1 MKIYLDMN
9 DFASSGTVLSTLR
22 SYDAINGNIEIF
34 VKADGKVFTE
44 LDDFKKIRRRNKFD
58 DDDLKYVNFF
68 IKTLDDQDFRSL
80 KSNNLLFRIHDDT
93 ILGCK
98 KVYIFYN
105 QNIDKDLLKNE
116 IDQAISFYSQY
127 IDSKIDK
134 NNISVGIVE
143 KFNYEKDNIYSFVR
157 TNIPNFKEVIP
168 LKSCIE
174 SKCNIVLLDD
184 EVSFYIFTLLSNYS
198 KFKKKEKSV
207 KSYFSTFKPFSYH
220 KIIENEVNLE
230 SLFTY
235 STFEI
240 ENNGK
245 INLYLDKDIPAS
257 NLFSVL
263 TFLQK
268 LNQVNLE

>member
-105 QNIDKDLLKNE
+105 QNNNHWKLIAEIQEFPLNGEKRVLSKLSKSFERRPATNTMKNELKN
-116 IDQAISFYSQY
+116 FYQEL
-127 IDSKIDK
+127 K
-134 NNISVGIVE
+134 NMSNIEFNNKENS
-143 KFNYEKDNIYSFVR
+143 KFNKMDNI
-157 TNIPNFKEVIP
+157 T
-168 LKSCIE
+168 
-174 SKCNIVLLDD
+174 
-184 EVSFYIFTLLSNYS
+184 
-198 KFKKKEKSV
+198 
-207 KSYFSTFKPFSYH
+207 
-220 KIIENEVNLE
+220 
-230 SLFTY
+230 
-235 STFEI
+235 
-240 ENNGK
+240 K
-245 INLYLDKDIPAS
+245 INGNHYINVDAY
-257 NLFSVL
+257 NLCIID
-263 TFLQK
+263 
-268 LNQVNLE
+268 N